1 MDEVMCIAKREKVD
15 FVLLGGDLFHDNKP
29 SRQTVVKAMEI
40 FARHCMSDDPV
51 GFRVISDQRQN
62 FASGRVNFENSNYN
76 IGLPV
81 FTIHGN
87 HDDPGGTENLSAVDI
102 LSTGA
107 LLNYFGKVAIAGEG
121 VGKVRIAPV
130 LIQKGAT
137 KLALFGLGNLRDE
150 RLCRLFQTPACVEWI
165 RPADT
170 PDYPRDEW
178 FNLFVLHQNRT
189 PHSQGAKNYVKE
201 SHLARFLDLVIWGHE
216 HECLAD
222 PWDSVETGGA
232 FSVLQPGSSV
242 ATALS
247 EGEAKR
253 KHVVVLEIMGHH
265 WRTIKHPLETVRR
278 FEFETVVLAEHTKK
292 LDPED
297 PETVTAFLD
306 ARVSAMIARA
316 VRGRPPASPKL
327 PLVRLRVDYTG
338 FSTINTQRFGTRFV
352 GQVANPHD
360 IVLWQKP
367 PARRAREESA
377 TRAGNAPVVPIRPE
391 ALDEAHIEDL
401 VSQHLQHDLELLPEV
416 ELAEA
421 LHEFVDKENRNALS
435 EAVSR
440 VLEETQAAAAA
451 RGGEET
457 GTSAAG
463 EGRRGARG
471 GADAA
476 VPSGPTPPSRQG
488 GKPAKPEEGEVL
500 ESIAR
505 ATARRRLSHGLG
517 TGHSELQD
525 ADMSEAIFTDS
536 GKHSAPDA
544 SEVPFALRWLA
555 AELPGRAGRWMEAVS
570 AFQAL
575 LGLCVTQSG
584 IAEREGDAE
593 ASRLWGGRRARAAAA
608 LANVHAQQQQYP
620 AALAV
625 LDAQLGADPRRIDTW
640 LHAAQVQLRVGDL
653 PGAEASVASA
663 AFLAGEAEGPAA
675 AHGMRAV
682 RHARGLLAVA
692 RQDWP
697 AAAAAFSSCLR
708 EDARDAEAVGDLAV
722 CQLFNRNVESG
733 VAVLEAGFQ
742 AQPWAML
749 KAPLVSS
756 LALMYDLARPDSG
769 AKERFGAWV
778 ARIAPDDL
786 DMSCMSP
793 G

>member
-1 MDEVMCIAKREKVD
+1 MSDGQDVLRILISTDNHLGVWEKDEVRGDDSFNTMDEVLCIAKREKVD

-463 EGRRGARG
+463 EGRGGARG

-476 VPSGPTPPSRQG
+476 VPSGPTSPSRQG
-488 GKPAKPEEGEVL
+488 VKPAKPEEGEVL

-517 TGHSELQD
+517 SALRGGSPASLPALSGLESGGRGRGHQAAPTPVPSTTGARRPPRGGDAAGEAPATRTTPQRAHGDAVGTHSRPAAGGRLRQGALRLQPASSPNLASRSHPAPNRDLELAAGHSELQD

-536 GKHSAPDA
+536 DGDGGVLTGTRS
-544 SEVPFALRWLA
+544 LA
-555 AELPGRAGRWMEAVS
+555 GARQQPTPTRKRGRTPGPPS
-570 AFQAL
+570 
-575 LGLCVTQSG
+575 
-584 IAEREGDAE
+584 
-593 ASRLWGGRRARAAAA
+593 RARDKAGSSEARHQERMVTGSFVESDADE
-608 LANVHAQQQQYP
+608 V
-620 AALAV
+620 AV
-625 LDAQLGADPRRIDTW
+625 PTAPRRRKAGSRDT
-640 LHAAQVQLRVGDL
+640 
-653 PGAEASVASA
+653 
-663 AFLAGEAEGPAA
+663 
-675 AHGMRAV
+675 
-682 RHARGLLAVA
+682 
-692 RQDWP
+692 
-697 AAAAAFSSCLR
+697 
-708 EDARDAEAVGDLAV
+708 
-722 CQLFNRNVESG
+722 
-733 VAVLEAGFQ
+733 
-742 AQPWAML
+742 
-749 KAPLVSS
+749 
-756 LALMYDLARPDSG
+756 
-769 AKERFGAWV
+769 
-778 ARIAPDDL
+778 
-786 DMSCMSP
+786 
-793 G
+793 